1 MKLYNIAVSAAQNF
15 ASTSKRKGASR
26 EFARVPNGELAAL
39 LPGEPGRRRRRVG
52 RRVRRR
58 GGGDGPDHVGAA
70 IAARSRPRAASDHRG
85 VLPGMR
91 PRGARPIHRR
101 RLPPVHTLERVAT
114 RRGCRRGGGSAHGHT
129 ESDPAFQVPPVER
142 PQCRVDRVARLRQRD
157 RGGGRRAAVR
167 VRRRRGAGRR
177 RLMERVRRY
186 LFLPLPPPP
195 RTRRRSVYASSRSAV
210 YRIFFFAMGVGR
222 EINFFIGRELR
233 LCNFSQAF

>member
-85 VLPGMR
+85 VFPGVR
-91 PRGARPIHRR
+91 ARGAGPVRRR

-114 RRGCRRGGGSAHGHT
+114 RRGRRRGGRAAHGHT
-129 ESDPAFQVPPVER
+129 EPASSASTRGWPTAIDGTRASDIFSFPF
-142 PQCRVDRVARLRQRD
+142 
-157 RGGGRRAAVR
+157 
-167 VRRRRGAGRR
+167 
-177 RLMERVRRY
+177 
-186 LFLPLPPPP
+186 LPPPSP
-195 RTRRRSVYASSRSAV
+195 DAS
-210 YRIFFFAMGVGR
+210 FGVCF
-222 EINFFIGRELR
+222 E
-233 LCNFSQAF
+233 